1 MPSWLPSLASL
12 FFLALLIRLWLWP
25 DRRGPW
31 IGAALLFLACLYGFH
46 WIFVSLHTYGLMP
59 APVASIATALLALYV
74 SAYGILA
81 GWVIRSALQAR
92 ASRVPVWSKVLFMA
106 GVITLLEWVR
116 GWLFSGFPWLGWGY
130 HQVDGWLAGFAPWLG
145 VYGVTFFASL
155 TAALIAIGQPKPLFA
170 ALFIPLLGGALG
182 SVQFDEPVGSPLRV
196 ALIQGAVPQQ
206 MKFDPQFIA
215 TTKQRH
221 LEMGSALSTP
231 GVRVDLIVFPETAFI
246 QSWQDD
252 PEAAQGLQRLADR
265 AQAVVMTGMPLRDEA
280 GWHNSLVM
288 VTPQAAAQAGTAS
301 GGGYQ
306 ARYDKHH
313 LVPFGEFVP
322 WGFRWFVGLM
332 QMPLGDF
339 QRGAP
344 VQAALPVKDQR
355 IGVNICFE
363 DLFGEEL
370 ARSLA
375 PSRPAADRPTVLL
388 NLSNLAW
395 FGDSIA
401 LPQHLAVARM
411 RSLELARPSIRA
423 TNTGMTVHIDANGQ
437 VREQL
442 APMREGIL
450 LAQVQGS
457 QGLTPYAYLGNLGV
471 ILLALLCVSSLWWSG
486 RFRMAA

>member
-252 PEAAQGLQRLADR
+252 PEAAEGLQRLADR
-265 AQAVVMTGMPLRDEA
+265 AQAVVMTGMPLRDVLAQRYRGSRYSFGYPACPNVADSRQQLAWLDAQRIA
-280 GWHNSLVM
+280 G
-288 VTPQAAAQAGTAS
+288 AF
-301 GGGYQ
+301 
-306 ARYDKHH
+306 
-313 LVPFGEFVP
+313 LVPP
-322 WGFRWFVGLM
+322 ATM
-332 QMPLGDF
+332 S
-339 QRGAP
+339 QRLVRAK
-344 VQAALPVKDQR
+344 AR
-355 IGVNICFE
+355 INWRRSGTIS
-363 DLFGEEL
+363 L
-370 ARSLA
+370 RSL
-375 PSRPAADRPTVLL
+375 T
-388 NLSNLAW
+388 
-395 FGDSIA
+395 
-401 LPQHLAVARM
+401 ART
-411 RSLELARPSIRA
+411 RRCWLRWSARPNACAPGWTCRQQNA
-423 TNTGMTVHIDANGQ
+423 TPTRSPN
-437 VREQL
+437 
-442 APMREGIL
+442 
-450 LAQVQGS
+450 
-457 QGLTPYAYLGNLGV
+457 
-471 ILLALLCVSSLWWSG
+471 SG
-486 RFRMAA
+486 RHSDP